1 MEEYSLSLLT
11 KYFTAPLQVI
21 CLLALVYVVK
31 RFFFRQAVEETEE
44 EPVEPLEPMKK
55 RDFTLEELKEYDG
68 TNNQR
73 ILIAVNGNIFDVT
86 RGRNYYGPDG
96 PYGVFAGKDA
106 SRGLAT
112 FSVDKSVIKDEFDD
126 LSDLNS
132 MQMDSLRE
140 WEMQFTEKYMLV
152 GKLLKPGEMAR
163 NYDQESETED
173 DESKTTNKKND

>member
-1 MEEYSLSLLT
+1 MEDYSVNSLA

-73 ILIAVNGNIFDVT
+73 ILIAVNGNIFDVS
-86 RGRNYYGPDG
+86 RGKHYYGP
-96 PYGVFAGKDA
+96 
-106 SRGLAT
+106 GLLAKIVVYSSPISYLCFRFKLT
-112 FSVDKSVIKDEFDD
+112 CYVNFSCTS
-126 LSDLNS
+126 
-132 MQMDSLRE
+132 
-140 WEMQFTEKYMLV
+140 
-152 GKLLKPGEMAR
+152 A
-163 NYDQESETED
+163 
-173 DESKTTNKKND
+173 NDIHKFI

>member
-1 MEEYSLSLLT
+1 MMEEYSLSLLT

-86 RGRNYYGPDG
+86 RGRNYYGP
-96 PYGVFAGKDA
+96 
-106 SRGLAT
+106 GLLVQIIVYSS
-112 FSVDKSVIKDEFDD
+112 SVSF
-126 LSDLNS
+126 
-132 MQMDSLRE
+132 LRLRFK
-140 WEMQFTEKYMLV
+140 QTY
-152 GKLLKPGEMAR
+152 
-163 NYDQESETED
+163 
-173 DESKTTNKKND
+173 